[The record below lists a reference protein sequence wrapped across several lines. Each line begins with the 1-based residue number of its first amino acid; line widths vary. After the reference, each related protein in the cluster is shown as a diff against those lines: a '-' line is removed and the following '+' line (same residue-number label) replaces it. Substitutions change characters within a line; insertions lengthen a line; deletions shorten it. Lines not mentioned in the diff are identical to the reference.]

1 MRRVLCLSR
10 MVKKT
15 RLNCLVTIRLMMMK
29 TRLVMIR
36 RVIVCQVLW
45 RCYCNRLPISCRWFV
60 CFHAE
65 GCVELVES
73 RDQQAVPWKTSWLEL
88 LQTVKAEQIF
98 VVVGVGN

>member
-1 MRRVLCLSR
+1 MH
-10 MVKKT
+10 
-15 RLNCLVTIRLMMMK
+15 LVGDILPSFVEMFPD
-29 TRLVMIR
+29 
-36 RVIVCQVLW
+36 
-45 RCYCNRLPISCRWFV
+45 RCYCDRLPISCRWFV

-73 RDQQAVPWKTSWLEL
+73 RDQQALPWKTSWLEL